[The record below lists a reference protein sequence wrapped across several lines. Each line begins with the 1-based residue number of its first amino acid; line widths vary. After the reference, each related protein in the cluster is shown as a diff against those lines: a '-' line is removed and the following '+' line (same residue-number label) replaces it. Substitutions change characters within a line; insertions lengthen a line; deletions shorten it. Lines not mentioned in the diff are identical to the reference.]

1 MKRLLVVVFAGLCLL
16 AGCGGGK
23 PAISVS
29 ASSSASTVEAGQ
41 TAQITATLANDSSN
55 QGVSW
60 TVSCSTAPCG
70 SVSPTSSTTSPFTTT
85 YTAPGSAPSSN
96 LTVTITATSVK
107 DPSKSTTVTIT
118 VPAIAVSVSPSTP
131 QTVDY
136 NSSAQV
142 TATVAND
149 PSSGGVNWTL
159 TQAGTSCSPTC
170 GTVSPGS
177 TASGTATTYTAPT
190 TPPSSDLVVTLT
202 ATSATDNTKSAS
214 VTITVPA
221 VTVSVTPSAKT
232 VQAGQ
237 TQGFSATVN
246 NTSNTGVTWTLYQ
259 GLTPCSPT
267 CGTLSSS
274 TTNPVTYTAPST
286 PPSSDLTVTLT
297 AVSSADVTKS
307 ASATITV
314 PAITV
319 SVSPSTT
326 QTVEATQTQQFS
338 ATVNNTSN
346 TGVTWTLHQ
355 GLTPCSPTCGTLS
368 SSTTNPV
375 TYTAPSTPPS
385 TDLTVTLTAVS
396 SADNTKSASVT
407 ITVPAITVSVTPSA
421 PQVVINGTQNFTAT
435 ISNDPTTAGVNWT
448 LTWNGSPCTTAST
461 CGALSGQ
468 TATAVTY
475 TAPATVPSPATV
487 TVTATSVTDTSKT
500 ASATITVTTS
510 FIAACNGSGSESL
523 LNGHYA
529 FLLKGFDST
538 PQPVLVGGVITV
550 DGSGNVT
557 TGTMDMNLSGG
568 VQTGLNVTAGS
579 YSIGSDHRGCMTLTT
594 SAGTQDYRFSLGGIS
609 GGVASTGHMIDF
621 DSAGPFTTGV
631 LLQQTTTAFSTA
643 SVTGNYAFGVSS
655 AQNSTVTLNGVVG
668 GKFAVAGVF
677 NLAAGVVSGGELD
690 VNGNGQLDGNSSLTS
705 WPSSPISVNAGG
717 TYTVDATSGRGTL
730 TFTPSV
736 ASSAVNS
743 VIYVVSSNEFLAL
756 SSDDQTANAIFAGTA
771 LKQSGSFSNSSL
783 NGTSVLYASQLSGSS
798 SGTTRTT
805 LGLIAST
812 GSSATF
818 TFSGYQND
826 GGSFSTESASGSFSV
841 ASTGRV
847 LLSNA
852 GNQSPLF
859 YLVTSNEAFFLGADG
874 GVQSGFFEPQTGSSF
889 TAASLNGTFAF
900 GTINPEQPGVDDS
913 SGVAAFD
920 GTSTITGTSDDNSS
934 GSLNANG
941 AISGT
946 YSVDSNGLVHNPSSC
961 TVSASSTTC
970 DGIFLIISPT
980 KAVRM
985 DTKSSNT
992 NPAVQTAGQ

>member
-286 PPSSDLTVTLT
+286 PPSSDLTVILT

-448 LTWNGSPCTTAST
+448 LTWNGSPCTTAAT

-487 TVTATSVTDTSKT
+487 TLTATSVTDGTKT
-500 ASATITVTTS
+500 AVATITVTATV
-510 FIAACNGSGSESL
+510 ACGSGSEGL
-523 LNGHYA
+523 LKGQYA
-529 FLLKGFDST
+529 FLLKGFDSS
-538 PQPVLVGGVITV
+538 PQPVLIGGVITV
-550 DGSGNVT
+550 DGSGNITV
-557 TGTMDMNLSGG
+557 GTMDENLNAGMSSGLSITSG
-568 VQTGLNVTAGS
+568 T
-579 YSIGSDHRGCMTLTT
+579 YSIGSDQRGCMTLTVSGGT
-594 SAGTQDYRFSLGGIS
+594 PGTQDYRFSLGGIS
-609 GGVASTGHMIDF
+609 GGVASTGNMIDF

-631 LLQQTTTAFSTA
+631 LLKQDTTAFSTS
-643 SVTGNYAFGVSS
+643 SVTGNYAFGFSS
-655 AQNSTVTLNGVVG
+655 ALNGAEINNSIAG
-668 GKFAVAGVF
+668 GKFAAAGVF
-677 NLAAGVVSGGELD
+677 NLTTGAVSGGELD
-690 VNGNGQLDGNSSLTS
+690 VNGNGELDVNTANTS
-705 WPSSPISVNAGG
+705 WPSTPMSIASGG
-717 TYTVDATSGRGTL
+717 TYAIDGTSGRGTL
-730 TFTPSV
+730 AFTPGSASV
-736 ASSAVNS
+736 VNS
-743 VIYVVSSNEFLAL
+743 VIYVVNANEFLIL
-756 SSDDQTANAIFAGTA
+756 SSEDQTSNVIFAGTA

-783 NGTSVLYASQLSGSS
+783 NGTSVLYTSQPSGASPGATMATIGLLATT
-798 SGTTRTT
+798 GTTGT
-805 LGLIAST
+805 L
-812 GSSATF
+812 
-818 TFSGYQND
+818 TFSSYQND
-826 GGSFSTESASGSFSV
+826 GGSFSTFSGSGSFSV
-841 ASTGRV
+841 AATGRV
-847 LLSNA
+847 LLSGSGPHA
-852 GNQSPLF
+852 PLF
-859 YLVTSNEAFFLGADG
+859 YLVTSNEAFFLGSNG
-874 GVQSGFFEPQTGSSF
+874 GVESGFFEPQSAGPFSASS
-889 TAASLNGTFAF
+889 ASGTYAF
-900 GTINPEQPGVDDS
+900 GTINPEGPAVSDVVGTTTANGS
-913 SGVAAFD
+913 S
-920 GTSTITGTSDDNSS
+920 ITGTSDGNSN
-934 GSLNANG
+934 GGQDANFS
-941 AISGT
+941 ISET
-946 YSVDSNGLVHNPSSC
+946 YSVDSSTGLVHDPSGC
-961 TVSASSTTC
+961 TVTASSTTC
-970 DGIFLIISPT
+970 KSIFLIISPN
-980 KAVRM
+980 KLVM
-985 DTKSSNT
+985 IETKSTNT
-992 NPAVQTAGQ
+992 APAIHIIQH